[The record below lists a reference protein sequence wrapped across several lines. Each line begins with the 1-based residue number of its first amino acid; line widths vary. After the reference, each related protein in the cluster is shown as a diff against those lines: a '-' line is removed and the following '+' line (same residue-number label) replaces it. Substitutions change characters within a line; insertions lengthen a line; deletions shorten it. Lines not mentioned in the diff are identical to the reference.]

1 MQIRYGYDAFG
12 NRILKEEGTTRTT
25 YRHNA
30 LNQLIAENREGMEK
44 SYGYDRRGNLTR
56 ITENGQITHQ
66 YVYGTLNRLE
76 EAVDQAGK
84 AAKYA
89 YNGLGH
95 RVGKQE
101 GSIRKEQLDQL
112 NPQNRIDVG
121 IGNISQ
127 IRYTIDLTKQYH
139 NLLMREEEQ
148 RTQTY
153 FWDGNVTSYE
163 ENGRQSYYLQDELG
177 SPLRIEDEL
186 GAIKESYGYGAFG
199 EDLYGNQG
207 EMQPFGYTGYQMDS
221 IAGTYFAQAREYQPD
236 LGRFIAQDK
245 EKGVNV
251 HPLSFDL
258 YLYCIQNPLKFI
270 DLNGKR
276 AETRNIWSLKSDAQ
290 GREILWHY
298 LFGEGETLRY
308 TNGDWG
314 EYMMD
319 NTYLRDKTA
328 EIVLPMADDVE
339 PGTIK
344 TISLNTSMTIQ
355 NGEDI
360 IGYQYLHGTNE
371 NVGGYQIQGEIEKK
385 TDGTIIY
392 RMSYTWNDIMDPNFM
407 YESDSKKAKLANII
421 SFGRAESYNIHIT
434 WTDETI
440 ICSEKNE
447 GWLAIENNLTD
458 CEE

>member
-1 MQIRYGYDAFG
+1 MTF
-12 NRILKEEGTTRTT
+12 
-25 YRHNA
+25 
-30 LNQLIAENREGMEK
+30 
-44 SYGYDRRGNLTR
+44 
-56 ITENGQITHQ
+56 
-66 YVYGTLNRLE
+66 
-76 EAVDQAGK
+76 
-84 AAKYA
+84 
-89 YNGLGH
+89 
-95 RVGKQE
+95 
-101 GSIRKEQLDQL
+101 
-112 NPQNRIDVG
+112 
-121 IGNISQ
+121 
-127 IRYTIDLTKQYH
+127 
-139 NLLMREEEQ
+139 
-148 RTQTY
+148 
-153 FWDGNVTSYE
+153 YE

-186 GAIKESYGYGAFG
+186 GATKESYGYGAFG